1 MTPSRTLKVKGKGKG
16 KEEKGKERKKVHL
29 QTDQDRA
36 QLVKLCTKHFSRYSG
51 EKEKFW
57 KYRKRFGRREGNE
70 DAPPVKEFMNK

>member
-1 MTPSRTLKVKGKGKG
+1 MDDSELDTKGKEEGKGKGKELKGKG

-29 QTDQDRA
+29 QTDEDRA

-57 KYRKRFGRREGNE
+57 KYI
-70 DAPPVKEFMNK
+70 